1 MNAYRASITDDL
13 TALYNRK
20 HAFEMIDEL
29 CLSGTPCSLIMLD
42 IDDFKLYNELYGSK
56 EGDHLIQRCANILL
70 SALDEDDMA
79 FRFGVDEF
87 LILKRGSDAA
97 AAKAFTQSLVE
108 VLTKG
113 SMPTWCGKLPSPAA
127 SPCFRIFLPTA
138 ES

>member
-56 EGDHLIQRCANILL
+56 EGDHLIQRCAKIIL
-70 SALDEDDMA
+70 SALDEDGTWHSA
-79 FRFGVDEF
+79 LRCRR
-87 LILKRGSDAA
+87 ISHLKTR
-97 AAKAFTQSLVE
+97 Q
-108 VLTKG
+108 
-113 SMPTWCGKLPSPAA
+113 
-127 SPCFRIFLPTA
+127 
-138 ES
+138 